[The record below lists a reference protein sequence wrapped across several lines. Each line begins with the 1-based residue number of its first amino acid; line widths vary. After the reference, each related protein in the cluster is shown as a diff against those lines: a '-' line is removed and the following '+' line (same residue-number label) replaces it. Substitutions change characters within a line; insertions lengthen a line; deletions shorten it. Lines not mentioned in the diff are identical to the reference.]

1 MRFQQ
6 YSSAVMAKGFE
17 DTSLYRYNRLTSL
30 NDVGGDPLRFG
41 TSPAQFHDEMQRRVE
56 RWPHAM
62 LATSTHDS
70 KRSEDVRAR
79 INVLSE
85 IPDQWGERV
94 ARWRELNRRFKRQTQ
109 ETAND
114 EYLFY
119 QTLIGIWPLGS
130 GKASL
135 PKEFS
140 RRVSE
145 YTLKAMREAKEMTS
159 WANPNQGYETASS
172 EFIKA
177 ALDNQL
183 FLDDFIPFERKISY
197 FGMLNSL
204 SQTLLKLTAP
214 GVPDIYQGNEL
225 WEFNLVD
232 PDNRRPVDYSNNQ
245 RLLKEMQASP
255 EFSAEQL
262 MPYSRGLS
270 ENMHD
275 GRIKMYVT
283 WKALSIRKEMSA
295 VFRDGDYTTL
305 KAQGPQADHV
315 LAFMRGSADRRF
327 VVIAPRLSARLV
339 GGDLRLPI
347 GHEIWSDTAIQLS
360 KWGNAVLH
368 NVFTGE
374 NVSICESD
382 RGCKLEIGSAL
393 NSFPVALLTLG

>member
-1 MRFQQ
+1 
-6 YSSAVMAKGFE
+6 
-17 DTSLYRYNRLTSL
+17 
-30 NDVGGDPLRFG
+30 
-41 TSPAQFHDEMQRRVE
+41 MQLRVE
-56 RWPHAM
+56 HWPHAM

-85 IPDQWGERV
+85 IPDQWCERV
-94 ARWRELNRRFKRQTQ
+94 ARWRELNRRCKRQTQ
-109 ETAND
+109 EIPTAND

-119 QTLIGIWPLGS
+119 QTLIGVWPVGT
-130 GKASL
+130 ASL
-135 PKEFS
+135 PKEFL

-145 YTLKAMREAKEMTS
+145 YALKAMREAKEMTS
-159 WANPNQGYETASS
+159 WANPNEGYETASS

-183 FLDDFIPFERKISY
+183 FLDDFVSFERKISS

-232 PDNRRPVDYSNNQ
+232 PDNRRPVDYSNNR
-245 RLLKEMQASP
+245 RLLKEMQASA

-283 WKALSIRKEMSA
+283 WKALSIRNEMSA
-295 VFRDGDYTTL
+295 VFRDGDYTAL
-305 KAQGPQADHV
+305 KAQGAQADHV
-315 LAFMRGSADRRF
+315 LAFTRSSGDRRF
-327 VVIAPRLSARLV
+327 VVIAPRLFARLV
-339 GGDLRLPI
+339 GSDLRLPI
-347 GHEIWSDTAIQLS
+347 RHEIWRDTAIELPT
-360 KWGNAVLH
+360 WGNAVLH

-374 NVSICESD
+374 KLSTCESD
-382 RGCKLEIGSAL
+382 HGCKLEIGSAL
-393 NSFPVALLTLG
+393 NSFPVALLTFG